1 MNAALFILETIALLA
16 CLIGYTLT
24 RGSSFAD
31 LFFVLAALI
40 IPYSLLRIVSSPKR
54 GAEYSTFR
62 FLVIMA
68 LVVIMLLA
76 MDGAILFTTSRY
88 MDV

>member
-40 IPYSLLRIVSSPKR
+40 IPYSLLRIVSSPRK

-62 FLVIMA
+62 FLVLI
-68 LVVIMLLA
+68 VITLIIIFVA
-76 MDGAILFTTSRY
+76 
-88 MDV
+88 DVAHYGNLNIVGDI